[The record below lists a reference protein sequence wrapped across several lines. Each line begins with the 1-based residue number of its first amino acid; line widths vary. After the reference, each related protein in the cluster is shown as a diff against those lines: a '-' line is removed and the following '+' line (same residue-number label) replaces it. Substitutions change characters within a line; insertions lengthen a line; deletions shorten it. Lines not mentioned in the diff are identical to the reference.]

1 MCVFPHLWRRGA
13 ALTTDGTV
21 GGVASCSVRACCLC
35 DEDEDTE
42 SWLERLALLEWLSY
56 TRVRVST
63 RNQQVE
69 TSITVDGMHCD
80 GCVETIEDA
89 LGQLAGISK
98 LDVRLGAVIAT
109 FEESEVS
116 NTAIIGAI
124 RNAGDFEI
132 KGFTTA
138 P

>member
-1 MCVFPHLWRRGA
+1 M
-13 ALTTDGTV
+13 
-21 GGVASCSVRACCLC
+21 ASCSVRACCLC

-56 TRVRVST
+56 TWVRLST
-63 RNQQVE
+63 RNQKLE

-80 GCVETIEDA
+80 GCIETVKDA

-116 NTAIIGAI
+116 NAAIIGAI